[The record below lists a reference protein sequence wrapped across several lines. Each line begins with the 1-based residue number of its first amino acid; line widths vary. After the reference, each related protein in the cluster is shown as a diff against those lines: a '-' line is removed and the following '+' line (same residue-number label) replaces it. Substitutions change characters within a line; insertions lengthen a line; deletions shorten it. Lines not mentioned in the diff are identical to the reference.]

1 MAPVYAVP
9 TEDLSRDLWS
19 WASLDDEEQMTRCYL
34 PDLFALMRFRSEC
47 CSKLLILV
55 EHGRR
60 ELQLRITE
68 LKGEVML
75 NNYLEEHADEVS
87 ERSHPVV
94 SSAPQ
99 I

>member
-1 MAPVYAVP
+1 M
-9 TEDLSRDLWS
+9 
-19 WASLDDEEQMTRCYL
+19 
-34 PDLFALMRFRSEC
+34 
-47 CSKLLILV
+47 LILV